1 MSKWEIT
8 MAEHMMKKYIA
19 KVEKTVFVVEEL
31 EILAETEKE
40 AEEFLDDYCVDEQHS
55 SVKVREIEEQETQID
70 SQWIDS
76 SEELSVDE
84 FMEIDGGQT
93 VYRD

>member
-1 MSKWEIT
+1 
-8 MAEHMMKKYIA
+8 MADHVMKKYIA

-31 EILAETEKE
+31 EIVAETEKE
-40 AEEFLDDYCVDEQHS
+40 AEELLDDYCCDEDNERITL
-55 SVKVREIEEQETQID
+55 RETEEQEVD
-70 SQWIDS
+70 VNMSWIDS

-93 VYRD
+93 AYRD

>member
-1 MSKWEIT
+1 
-8 MAEHMMKKYIA
+8 MADHVMKKYIA
-19 KVEKTVFVVEEL
+19 KVEKTIFVVEEL

-40 AEEFLDDYCVDEQHS
+40 AEELLDDYCCDEDNERITL
-55 SVKVREIEEQETQID
+55 RETEEQEVD
-70 SQWIDS
+70 VNMSWIDS

-93 VYRD
+93 IFRD

>member
-1 MSKWEIT
+1 

-19 KVEKTVFVVEEL
+19 KVEKTVFIVEEL

-40 AEEFLDDYCVDEQHS
+40 AEELLDDYCCDEDNERITL
-55 SVKVREIEEQETQID
+55 RETEEQENQID
-70 SQWIDS
+70 MSWIDS

-93 VYRD
+93 AYRD